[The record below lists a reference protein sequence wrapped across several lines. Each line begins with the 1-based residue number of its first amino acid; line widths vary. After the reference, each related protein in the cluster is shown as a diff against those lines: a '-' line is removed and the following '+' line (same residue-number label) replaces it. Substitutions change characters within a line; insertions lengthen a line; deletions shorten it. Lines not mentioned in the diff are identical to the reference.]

1 VADAVLQ
8 RLAGTSSASPQ
19 QRSFVSIGDVKL
31 SPTARVLLGAGAL
44 VGLLAYALVVELGVN
59 AGRIHIGVSV
69 RGTDLGG
76 LTVEEAQGRL
86 VEFAARSSVEK
97 VTFGAAGLDRVVF
110 SPADLNWRPEPGA
123 TAEQAAAVGRSGGL
137 LEALRQRVR
146 AYFGGVDLKWAG
158 GPKGAKVS
166 KLIDAIEDRARAEG
180 FELRRAKLRGK
191 IKRVLQSWPRQGW
204 YRIPIVR

>member
-1 VADAVLQ
+1 
-8 RLAGTSSASPQ
+8 
-19 QRSFVSIGDVKL
+19 VKL
-31 SPTARVLLGAGAL
+31 SPTARVVLGAGAL

-76 LTVEEAQGRL
+76 LTVDEAQGRL
-86 VEFAARSSVEK
+86 EEFAARSSLEK

-110 SPADLNWRPEPGA
+110 SPADLNWRPKPGA

-137 LEALRQRVR
+137 LGALRQRVH

-166 KLIDAIEDRARAEG
+166 KLIDAIEERARAEG
-180 FELRRAKLRGK
+180 LELRRAKLRGK

-204 YRIPIVR
+204 YRIPIVH